1 MTRARGFEIVSRM
14 KASEDVILPKR
25 STVSS
30 AGYDF
35 YSPISVLIPAGEVRV
50 IRTGVKAYMMPNE
63 FLSMHVRSSIG
74 VKRHLMFA
82 NTTGIIDSDYYNNP
96 DNEGEILIPLYNYGE
111 DSQFIEE
118 GEKVAQGIFVKFEKA
133 DDDNTT
139 MNRIGG
145 LGSTGK

>member
-74 VKRHLMFA
+74 VKRHLMLA